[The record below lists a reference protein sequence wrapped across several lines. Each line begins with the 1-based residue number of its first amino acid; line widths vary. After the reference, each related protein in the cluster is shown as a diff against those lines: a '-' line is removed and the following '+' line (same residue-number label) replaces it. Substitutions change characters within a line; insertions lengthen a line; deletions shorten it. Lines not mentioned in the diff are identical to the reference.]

1 MEKLKIY
8 ARTVEDEAVAQINRM
23 NESEAYKNSLV
34 RIMPDC
40 HAGAGCTI
48 GTVIAIKDR
57 VVPNTV
63 GVDIGCGMFVVPLY
77 NKDIDLALLD
87 RVIREQVP
95 SGCNIH
101 TETNY
106 GMCMMNYEAFN
117 CRDVID
123 EEKASYSIGSLGGGN
138 HFIEVDVDEY
148 GNKYL
153 VIHSGSRNLGVRV
166 CKYYQ
171 DLAIKNCK
179 KNAYDERAIVERLK
193 AEGREKEISAAIAAA
208 KAERKTIDPQLAY
221 LEGADLQNYLH
232 DMKLCQQYAASNRIT
247 IASIIGKFMPGSGI
261 YHSIFGEN
269 SSAFHTVHNYIDV
282 KHNILRKGAVSAL
295 NGEMLII
302 PINMR
307 DGSLLCRGKGNIDWL
322 YSAPH
327 GAGRLMSR
335 KKAKETLGLDEFK
348 QSMNGIYTTSVCE
361 DTIDEAP
368 MAYKPMDEIIECIKD
383 TVDVVRVIKPIYNF
397 KAKE

>member
-63 GVDIGCGMFVVPLY
+63 GVDIGCGMLVAPVID
-77 NKDIDLALLD
+77 KDINLAVLD
-87 RVIREQVP
+87 KVVHEHVP
-95 SGCNIH
+95 SGFHIH
-101 TETNY
+101 EEAISRF
-106 GMCMMNYEAFN
+106 GMYDKFR
-117 CRDVID
+117 CREVID
-123 EEKASYSIGSLGGGN
+123 EGMADRSLGTLGGGN
-138 HFIEVDVDEY
+138 HFIEVDEGAD
-148 GNKYL
+148 GRKYI

-171 DLAIKNCK
+171 DKAITYCK
-179 KNAYDERAIVERLK
+179 SKAYDEQAIIERLK
-193 AEGREKEISAAIAAA
+193 ADGREKEISAAIAAA
-208 KAERKTIDPQLAY
+208 KAKCKPINTQLAY
-221 LEGADLQNYLH
+221 LEGQDMENYLN
-232 DMKLCQQYAASNRIT
+232 DMRLCQLYARRNREMILRT
-247 IASIIGKFMPGSGI
+247 IFEWSDIVDVNF
-261 YHSIFGEN
+261 EDT
-269 SSAFHTVHNYIDV
+269 FHTIHNYIDIAH
-282 KHNILRKGAVSAL
+282 KILRKGAVSAL
-295 NGEMLII
+295 NGERLII
-302 PINMR
+302 PMNMR
-307 DGSLLCRGKGNIDWL
+307 DGSLICKGKGNLDWL

-335 KKAKETLGLDEFK
+335 KKAKETLALDEFQ
-348 QSMNGIYTTSVCE
+348 QSMSGIYTTSVCE

-368 MAYKPMDEIIECIKD
+368 MVYKPMDEIVECIKD
-383 TVDVVRVIKPIYNF
+383 TVEIVDIIKPIYNF

>member
-1 MEKLKIY
+1 MEKLKVY
-8 ARTVEDEAVAQINRM
+8 ARTVEDAAAQQIESM
-23 NESEAYKNSLV
+23 NECEAYKDCTI

-77 NKDIDLALLD
+77 DKDINLARLD
-87 RVIREQVP
+87 EVIRKYVP
-95 SGCNIH
+95 SGFNIH
-101 TETNY
+101 EKQGISKY
-106 GMCMMNYEAFN
+106 VFDFDEFS
-117 CRDVID
+117 CREVID
-123 EEKASYSIGSLGGGN
+123 EDIATRSLGSLGGGN

-171 DLAIKNCK
+171 DLAVKNCN
-179 KNAYDERAIVERLK
+179 KNAYDEHALVERLK
-193 AEGREKEISAAIAAA
+193 AEGREKEISSAIAAA
-208 KAERKTIDPQLAY
+208 KAERKTIDAQLAY
-221 LEGADLQNYLH
+221 LEGKDLQNYLH
-232 DMKLCQQYAASNRIT
+232 DMQLCQRYAKLNRHFIALT
-247 IASIIGKFMPGSGI
+247 IADYMPELGI
-261 YHSIFGEN
+261 KDVLATMYP
-269 SSAFHTVHNYIDV
+269 FHTVHNYIDIQ
-282 KHNILRKGAVSAL
+282 HNILRKGAVSAL
-295 NGEMLII
+295 KDEMLII

-307 DGSLLCRGKGNIDWL
+307 DGSLICRGKGNIDWL

-335 KKAKETLGLDEFK
+335 KKAKETFGLDEFK
-348 QSMNGIYTTSVCE
+348 QSMSGIYTTSVCE

-368 MAYKPMDEIIECIKD
+368 MAYKSMDEIVECVKD
-383 TVDVVRVIKPIYNF
+383 TVEIWRIIKPIYNF